1 MAPRPAWFCGRWEKL
16 NLVMQGEA
24 NYREQVY
31 QLVRQIPRGR
41 VMTYGQI
48 AELLG
53 DGYTARTVGFAMHG
67 APDDTPWHR
76 VINARGACS
85 TGRIV
90 LPEDKQQR
98 LLETEG
104 VKFDERGRC
113 NLQQYVWIPD
123 EQAATARQTV
133 KATLFK
139 R

>member
-1 MAPRPAWFCGRWEKL
+1 
-16 NLVMQGEA
+16 MQDEA
-24 NYREQVY
+24 GYREQVY
-31 QLVRQIPRGR
+31 KLVGQIPRGR

-48 AELLG
+48 AEILG

-67 APDDTPWHR
+67 APDNTPWHR

-98 LLETEG
+98 LLEAEK

-113 NLQQYVWIPD
+113 NLQQYLWIPD
-123 EQAATARQTV
+123 EQAATARQTA

>member
-1 MAPRPAWFCGRWEKL
+1 MAPQLERFCVQSIQS
-16 NLVMQGEA
+16 NCTMQNEA

-67 APDDTPWHR
+67 APDETPWQR

-90 LPEDKQQR
+90 LPEDRQQR
-98 LLETEG
+98 MLEMEG
-104 VKFDERGRC
+104 IKFDERGRC
-113 NLQQYVWIPD
+113 NLQQYLWIPD
-123 EQAATARQTV
+123 EQAATVRPTA

>member
-1 MAPRPAWFCGRWEKL
+1 
-16 NLVMQGEA
+16 MQNEA
-24 NYREQVY
+24 NYREHVY

-53 DGYTARTVGFAMHG
+53 DGYTARTVGYAMHG
-67 APDDTPWHR
+67 ASDDTPWQR

-90 LPEDKQQR
+90 LPEDRQQR
-98 LLETEG
+98 MLELEG
-104 VKFDERGRC
+104 IKFDERGRC
-113 NLQQYVWIPD
+113 NLQQYLWIPD
-123 EQAATARQTV
+123 EQAATARQTA